1 MTGTDQTIHRSAAGG
16 FSQAADAYA
25 RGRPDYPPEVAGWLR
40 GDLDLGP
47 GRTVVDLGAGT
58 GKFTPLL
65 LATGAAVV
73 AVEPVA
79 QMLEKLAAALPDA
92 EARAGTAEAIPLPDG
107 AADAVVCAQA
117 FHWFANP
124 AALAEIRR
132 VLKPGGRLGLI
143 WNVRDSRLGWMARID
158 AIQRP
163 YEGDTPRFHNG
174 QWRTLFPAPGFGPLH
189 ERHYR
194 HGHTGAPE
202 DVILNRIRSVSFIAA
217 LPPGERARVDAQ
229 LRALI
234 ASTPELRGREVVT
247 VPYETAAYWTVKD

>member
-1 MTGTDQTIHRSAAGG
+1 MTGTDQAIHRSAAGG
-16 FSQAADAYA
+16 FSQAADTYA

-40 GDLDLGP
+40 GDLGLGP

-65 LATGAAVV
+65 LETGAAVV

-92 EARAGTAEAIPLPDG
+92 DARAGTAEAIPLPDG

-124 AALAEIRR
+124 AALVEIRR

-143 WNVRDSRLGWMARID
+143 WNVRDSRLDWMARID

-174 QWRTLFPAPGFGPLH
+174 QWRTLFPAPGLGPLH

-229 LRALI
+229 LRELI